1 MEQYP
6 EMFERTALLIG
17 KAGLDKLQSA
27 RVAVIGLGGVGSYTV
42 EALARAGVGYLRV
55 VDNDLYAPSNLNRQ
69 LHALVDTI
77 GMLKSEVVRERVQ
90 RINPEVKVDPRA
102 EFVTAANLSSII
114 TRDLDYVVD
123 AIDTVSSKI
132 WLIRYCLEQ
141 KIRIVSCMGTGNRL
155 DPSGFCFSD
164 ISKTHTC
171 PLARAVRSGLRKIGI
186 DHGVE
191 VLFSTIPPLQPRV
204 DQEQRKGKENPGRSK
219 QAPGSIS
226 FLPSI
231 AGLLLAGLVVNRLLT
246 TTVPDRGGPTPDS
259 GIPGLSAAGIQ
270 GGVRFGN

>member
-17 KAGLDKLQSA
+17 KAGLDKLQNA
-27 RVAVIGLGGVGSYTV
+27 REAVIGLGGVGSYTV
-42 EALARAGVGYLRV
+42 VALARAGVGYLRV
-55 VDNDLYAPSNLNRQ
+55 VDNDRYVPSNLNRQ

-77 GMLKSEVVRERVQ
+77 GMFKSEAVRERVQ
-90 RINPEVKVDPRA
+90 RINPGIKIDPRA

-141 KIRIVSCMGTGNRL
+141 KIRIVSCMGTQRL
-155 DPSGFCFSD
+155 DPRFCFSD

-186 DHGVE
+186 EHGVE
-191 VLFSTIPPLQPRV
+191 CFPLPPLPSRV
-204 DQEQRKGKENPGRSK
+204 GQEGKNPGRSK
-219 QAPGSIS
+219 QTRVVSVFLQSPVYYWPGWW
-226 FLPSI
+226 
-231 AGLLLAGLVVNRLLT
+231 
-246 TTVPDRGGPTPDS
+246 
-259 GIPGLSAAGIQ
+259 
-270 GGVRFGN
+270 

>member
-17 KAGLDKLQSA
+17 KAGLDKLQNA

-55 VDNDLYAPSNLNRQ
+55 VDNDRYVPSNLNRQ

-77 GMLKSEVVRERVQ
+77 GMLKSEAVRERVQ
-90 RINPEVKVDPRA
+90 RINPGIKIDPRA

-155 DPSGFCFSD
+155 DPSGFCLSD

-186 DHGVE
+186 EHGVE
-191 VLFSTIPPLQPRV
+191 VLFPRF
-204 DQEQRKGKENPGRSK
+204 RLCH
-219 QAPGSIS
+219 PGSAKKAKKI
-226 FLPSI
+226 
-231 AGLLLAGLVVNRLLT
+231 LAEVSKRRVVSVFFRRSP
-246 TTVPDRGGPTPDS
+246 VYYR
-259 GIPGLSAAGIQ
+259 PGWW
-270 GGVRFGN
+270 